1 MKKIFPLSLL
11 ALIFAALPVD
21 ASLTVSEGIKLK
33 GSILSVKTTKKYTS
47 VEGCKLL
54 AEKKSKAVA
63 FNLDTSEGKCYLL
76 KSVTGSTNSASVVSG
91 SWPPYEPYE
100 AAYLSGFFYRFFY
113 FFAWKR

>member
-1 MKKIFPLSLL
+1 MKTIFPLSLL
-11 ALIFAALPVD
+11 VLIFAALPID
-21 ASLTVSEGIKLK
+21 ASLTVSEGVKLK

-76 KSVTGSTNSASVVSG
+76 KSVTGSTNSASVISG
-91 SWPPYEPYE
+91 S
-100 AAYLSGFFYRFFY
+100 
-113 FFAWKR
+113 